1 MSLEDFQLL
10 DNEPFDN
17 SIIKRDFTKIYHQQG
32 AQLNQSDQNIEFIFG
47 ENNNYHQIGNGYLE
61 FNITVR
67 KHDTTNFHVEDPIRL
82 VNNGYAFC
90 FKEARLSTNI
100 GSDIEHNKF
109 CGQVST
115 IMKVLSNKDDDLL
128 SQFGNINENDIPLLE
143 RLTELPTQIR
153 DTPHQKMLIDNHLDA
168 NRGKIKGYLYLEDIF
183 GFCKTF
189 KKVTK
194 NLGFHIM
201 FKTANLQDIIYTSMG
216 DDIDVNINNLYLY
229 VPNLIPSVE
238 TQLMFNEATQSNYKI
253 SFDEWYT
260 ERRIISD
267 LLVQHD
273 IGSAQNVIQPKYLI
287 CAHQTNLRTATPDK
301 KINIAIFDN
310 MDLRKYYV
318 EIDGLRYPRDNVLI
332 NYDENDY
339 IQEYKDLKLFYREYI
354 GEPILNPFIS
364 YFDMKTKYPI
374 EIIDLRHQS
383 EHITPKKIQLFHEYG
398 TDPDSARLFLILIRR
413 REIELISDGNKL
425 IEIKV
430 I

>member
-67 KHDTTNFHVEDPIRL
+67 KHATNFHVEDPIRL

-143 RLTELPTQIR
+143 RLADLPTQIR

-201 FKTANLQDIIYTSMG
+201 FKTANLQDILYTSMG
-216 DDIDVNINNLYLY
+216 DDIDVTINSLCLY

-332 NYDENDY
+332 NYNENDY

-364 YFDMKTKYPI
+364 YFDMKTKYPF

-398 TDPDSARLFLILIRR
+398 TYPDSARLFLILIRR
-413 REIELISDGNKL
+413 RDIELISDGNKL